1 MPSNS
6 DPLTALTT
14 KITADINQAI
24 EHGGA
29 DRRDAIA
36 ALHLVLARVT
46 RETEQSAARRMPDIR
61 ANSADNDRQ

>member
-24 EHGGA
+24 EHEGA

-46 RETEQSAARRMPDIR
+46 RETEQMSRQQPPDII
-61 ANSADNDRQ
+61 AGQTDKP